1 MTIYFEN
8 GKNEKHIYSWDNYQA
23 AVPNIGDY
31 VMLDV
36 MFNKEKYKVIK
47 RIFTED
53 YVTLVVIGTDGY
65 I

>member
-8 GKNEKHIYSWDNYQA
+8 GKNEQNICIWDNYQA

-31 VMLDV
+31 VMLGF
-36 MFNKEKYKVIK
+36 MFNKKEYKVVK

-53 YVTLVVIGTDGY
+53 YIRLVVMHTDGY

>member
-8 GKNEKHIYSWDNYQA
+8 GKNENDICTWDNYQG

-36 MFNKEKYKVIK
+36 MYNKEEYKVVK
-47 RIFTED
+47 RIFTEG
-53 YVTLVVIGTDGY
+53 YVTLVVMSTDGY